1 MTRIVLANFFLLL
14 GLIACSKK
22 SSTSSGGETPT
33 PSIKISDITLNR
45 DITNTTFR
53 FYVDLSGATSNKVS
67 VAYTTVDGTAKA
79 NKDYV
84 PKSGT
89 LTFDANQTNSYI
101 DVTVIGDSLRQS
113 DQTFYVQLS
122 NPTGG
127 TLNTDKGTGTIKND
141 GTYLPTDNT
150 GYTSATSYPGYH
162 LAWSDEFNGTTLS
175 DQSWNFET
183 GGSGWGNNELEN
195 YTARPQNAFLSAG
208 NLIIEARREDYGTNK
223 YTSAR
228 ITTKGKREFKFGRID
243 IRAKLPV
250 AKGLWPALWMLGSN
264 IDQVSWP
271 ACGETD
277 IMELIGT
284 YPNRVYGTL
293 HWKLANGSAGN
304 YGSNYNLS
312 AGDFSQQF
320 HVFSLI
326 WEQNSLQILVDD
338 KVYVTATDANITSGT
353 YPFNNPSFLIFNVA
367 VGGDWPGPPD
377 ATTTFPQRMFVDYV
391 RVFQK

>member
-1 MTRIVLANFFLLL
+1 MTRIVLANFILLF
-14 GLIACSKK
+14 GLFACSKN
-22 SSTSSGGETPT
+22 SSPASGGETK
-33 PSIKISDITLNR
+33 PSIKISDIALNR
-45 DITNTTFR
+45 DVTNTTFR
-53 FYVDLSGATSNKVS
+53 FYVDLSAATAGKVS
-67 VAYTTVDGTAKA
+67 VDYTTADGTAKA

-84 PKSGT
+84 PKAGT
-89 LTFDANQTNSYI
+89 LTFDAAQTNSYI

-113 DQTFYVQLS
+113 DQVFYLQLS

-127 TLNTDKGTGTIKND
+127 TLATDKGTGTIKND
-141 GTYLPTDNT
+141 GTYLPTDNA
-150 GYTSATSYPGYH
+150 GYVSASSYAGYH
-162 LAWSDEFNGTTLS
+162 LVWSDEFNAAALN
-175 DQSWNFET
+175 DQSWNYET

-195 YTARPQNAFLSAG
+195 YTARPQNSFLSAG
-208 NLIIEARREDYGTNK
+208 NLVIEARKEDYGTNK

-228 ITTKGKREFKFGRID
+228 LTTKGKRSFTFGRID

-264 IDQVSWP
+264 IDAVGWP

-284 YPNRVYGTL
+284 RPNQVVGSL
-293 HWKLANGSAGN
+293 HWKLANGAAGT
-304 YGSNYNLS
+304 YNNTYTLS
-312 AGDFSQQF
+312 SGDFSQQF

-326 WEQNSLQILVDD
+326 WEQNNLQILVDD
-338 KVYVTATDANITSGT
+338 KPYVTATDANITGGT

-377 ATTTFPQRMFVDYV
+377 GTTTFPQRMFVDYV